1 MSHFC
6 FRSLSRRLK
15 KRSKPHACGES
26 ATCLEILVGNQESE
40 KLYQL
45 LLQMDE
51 RHQDPT
57 TARGGRSKSRTSP
70 GSD

>member
-6 FRSLSRRLK
+6 FHSLSRRLK

-26 ATCLEILVGNQESE
+26 ATRLEIL
-40 KLYQL
+40 LYQL
-45 LLQMDE
+45 LLQMEE

>member
-6 FRSLSRRLK
+6 FHSLSRRLK
-15 KRSKPHACGES
+15 KKCDV
-26 ATCLEILVGNQESE
+26 CLEILK

-45 LLQMDE
+45 LLQTRE
-51 RHQDPT
+51 ESHQDPT
-57 TARGGRSKSRTSP
+57 TTRGGRSKSRTSP

>member
-6 FRSLSRRLK
+6 FHSLSRRLK
-15 KRSKPHACGES
+15 KRSKPTCLWRKCD
-26 ATCLEILVGNQESE
+26 TCLEILVS
-40 KLYQL
+40 KKK
-45 LLQMDE
+45 

-57 TARGGRSKSRTSP
+57 TARGGRSKTRTSP

>member
-6 FRSLSRRLK
+6 FRSLSRLK
-15 KRSKPHACGES
+15 IRSKPHASGES
-26 ATCLEILVGNQESE
+26 ATY
-40 KLYQL
+40 LYQI